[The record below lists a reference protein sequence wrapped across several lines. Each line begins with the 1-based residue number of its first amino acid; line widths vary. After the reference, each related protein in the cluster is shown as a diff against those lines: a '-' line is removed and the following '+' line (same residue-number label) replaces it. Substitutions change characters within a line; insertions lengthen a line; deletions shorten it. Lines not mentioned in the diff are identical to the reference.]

1 MKDRP
6 HHYLGRSEG
15 DYTCTR
21 FQQVTWSSSIGLL
34 SLNTEY
40 EELEI
45 DSFGFESTQFV
56 ETALRITPS
65 TIKFLTLFT
74 DDKCK

>member
-1 MKDRP
+1 M
-6 HHYLGRSEG
+6 H
-15 DYTCTR
+15 
-21 FQQVTWSSSIGLL
+21 QVPASNLEFFNL
-34 SLNTEY
+34 FAQLDTEY

-65 TIKFLTLFT
+65 TVEFLTLFT